1 METACRFAH
10 GVVTE
15 LLSQGQMA
23 GLCTET
29 YSPPGSRLTSTFA
42 KVDILNGIAKVTQQE
57 IVFHYLSNM
66 TRPPRT

>member
-10 GVVTE
+10 GTVAG

-29 YSPPGSRLTSTFA
+29 YSPSRLTFLHLQNIKKSAVIT
-42 KVDILNGIAKVTQQE
+42 KVKT
-57 IVFHYLSNM
+57 
-66 TRPPRT
+66 